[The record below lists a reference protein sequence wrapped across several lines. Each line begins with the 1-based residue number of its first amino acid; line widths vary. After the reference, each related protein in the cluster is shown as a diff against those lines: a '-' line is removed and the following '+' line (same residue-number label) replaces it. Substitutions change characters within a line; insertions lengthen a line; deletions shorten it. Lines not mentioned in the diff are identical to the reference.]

1 MSAGVAARSEEI
13 FLFYRAR
20 VRDALMKVEI
30 DSLMQRIGKKKY
42 ISIRFIIRFRSI
54 TPGHNY

>member
-30 DSLMQRIGKKKY
+30 DSLMQRIGKKN
-42 ISIRFIIRFRSI
+42 IFRLDSLLDSDR
-54 TPGHNY
+54 